1 MLKRLLMKFLAAF
14 GLTTITKEK
23 ELTRMVSAL
32 KEEVYELD
40 GENRMLWNQLEEIK
54 HAEGSS
60 THAAKNLLEQLDL
73 MLMATAVDS
82 VGDA

>member
-1 MLKRLLMKFLAAF
+1 MLKTLFMKFLAIF
-14 GLTTITKEK
+14 GLTTIAKEK
-23 ELTRMVSAL
+23 ELLRMMSAL

-40 GENRMLWNQLEEIK
+40 SENRMLWNQLEEIK

-60 THAAKNLLEQLDL
+60 THAAKKLLEQLDL